1 MNSKF
6 IEQTAITA
14 LLLILL
20 TGNADAGCVGVA
32 TGTDYGCGET
42 VTESCVF
49 DGDLTCPAGHGLIIG
64 ADGVTIDGA
73 GFKITGS
80 ETADACEWV
89 GETDPET
96 GYCGILNRGYDNVM
110 VKNLEVENFCTGIAF
125 SGEGRNPVVTNVIDS
140 CEIHGNGN
148 ASCSTE
154 TSTHGIHLCYASEC
168 TIANNRI
175 HHNTGAG
182 ESCKAGGNGI
192 FLYAGSHK
200 HNVIVKNEIYE
211 NRKGGFF
218 AKRGFGHSE
227 VINNHVYG
235 NGQGG
240 IILRCKTSN
249 FNTIEGNNASCNHGD
264 GIFIGGENNT
274 VRNNVVCGNMAGF
287 KISSGDVVGDGDGV
301 DMGRGLESKNNAI
314 TSNEVC
320 GNAGADIEVAVGCVG
335 NHGRDNTC
343 DTTKD
348 YNDEGAA
355 KCTHSCEGV
364 EVVTETS
371 APVPPARETPAS
383 TPGFTAA
390 FVIGVLAIFVVLT
403 RDR

>member
-1 MNSKF
+1 MKKKF
-6 IEQTAITA
+6 IGQITITTM
-14 LLLILL
+14 LLILL
-20 TGNADAGCVGVA
+20 TGNAYAGCVCVA
-32 TGTDYGCGET
+32 TGTDYGCGDT

-89 GETDPET
+89 GETDPEA
-96 GYCGILNRGYDNVM
+96 GYCGILNIGYDNVKI
-110 VKNLEVENFCTGIAF
+110 KNLEIENFCTGIAF
-125 SGEGRNPVVTNVIDS
+125 SGEGRNPVVNSIIDN
-140 CEIHGNGN
+140 CEIHDNGN
-148 ASCSTE
+148 ASCSTD
-154 TSTHGIHLCYASEC
+154 TSIHGIHLCYASEC

-175 HHNTGAG
+175 HDNTGAG
-182 ESCKAGGNGI
+182 ESCRAGGNGI

-200 HNVIVKNEIYE
+200 HNIIAKNEIYE
-211 NRKGGFF
+211 NRKGGFL
-218 AKRGFGHSE
+218 AKRGFEHSE
-227 VINNHVYG
+227 IINNQVYG

-249 FNTIEGNNASCNHGD
+249 FNTIEGNNASANFGD

-274 VRNNVVCGNMAGF
+274 VMNNVACGNMAGF
-287 KISSGDVVGDGDGV
+287 RISSGDVVGDGDGI

-320 GNAGADIEVAVGCVG
+320 GNEGTDIEVAVGCVG

-343 DTTKD
+343 DTTKN

-355 KCTHSCEGV
+355 RCTYSCGGE
-364 EVVTETS
+364 EAVTEPPTS
-371 APVPPARETPAS
+371 VPTTRETPAS
-383 TPGFTAA
+383 TPGFAAA
-390 FVIGVLAIFVVLT
+390 FAVGTLAIYVVLK